1 MARLSS
7 LLANKQL
14 QHSIGAQVT
23 LDQVALAHRTVE
35 AGQTVGNVV
44 IEL

>member
-7 LLANKQL
+7 LLAAQQL
-14 QHSIGAQVT
+14 QHSIGAQFK
-23 LDQVALAHRTVE
+23 LDDVALAHRTVE
-35 AGQTVGNVV
+35 VGQTVGNVV

>member
-1 MARLSS
+1 VARLSS
-7 LLANKQL
+7 LLAAQQL
-14 QHSIGAQVT
+14 QHSIGAQFM
-23 LDQVALAHRTVE
+23 LDDVALAHRTVE